1 MNMSSPEIAGLGAA
15 AARAADAMLRALGG
29 DQITIVFPLVQM
41 PNDPS
46 AQLGLV
52 DPGVQEVTLSP
63 VAVLNLPSAG
73 DGPRRKLQFLIS
85 NTAVAS
91 AVVAQNSAS
100 ADAFFDSALGIN
112 YGNDLFHIEEVVPEY
127 FAGVACLYR
136 VTAVE

>member
-1 MNMSSPEIAGLGAA
+1 MSSPEITGIGAA

-29 DQITIVFPLVQM
+29 DEITIVFPLVQM

-52 DPGVQEVTLSP
+52 DPGTQEVTLSP
-63 VAVLNLPSAG
+63 VAVLNLPSA
-73 DGPRRKLQFLIS
+73 DSGPRRKLEFLIS
-85 NTAVAS
+85 NAAVTA
-91 AVVAQNSAS
+91 AVVSQNAAS

-112 YGNDLFHIEEVVPEY
+112 YDNDLFHIVEVVPEY
-127 FAGVACLYR
+127 FAGIACLYR